1 MSKPL
6 SDSGTK
12 ASVLFLSPEAPYPP
26 IGGGPLRSASLVEYL
41 AQSFSVHAIVFREPA
56 SPDPALAVPPSRID
70 RLDVLNLPHHFKHPA
85 VRAVRNSLRLIRARP
100 PLVDRFSGFASA
112 IAARLRGQAYAAA
125 VVEHFWCAPYVEQIR
140 PHSKRV
146 ILDLHNIES
155 AWHDSLAGH
164 ERFARA
170 FALRRFADAARRL
183 EQEWLSKFDSILV
196 PSDREAER
204 LRKITPGANVV
215 MYPNAL
221 PEVAAPQRVERDE
234 IVFSGNLEYPPNIT
248 AIRFFR
254 ERVWPLLRVR
264 PGLKWRIIGKNPEAI
279 RSTIGDDARIVVTG
293 FVEDAV
299 SALAMAQVAV
309 VPVLSG
315 SGTRFKILEA
325 WAAGTAVVSTALG
338 AEGLEGRDGEHL
350 LLADTPEGFAAAV
363 SRLLDSPSER
373 LRIGCAGRKL
383 YEQSYTWGLAWKKL
397 EAVFGNASLGR

>member
-1 MSKPL
+1 
-6 SDSGTK
+6 
-12 ASVLFLSPEAPYPP
+12 VLFLSPESPYPP
-26 IGGGPLRSASLVEYL
+26 VGGGPLRSASLIEYL
-41 AQSFSVHAIVFREPA
+41 AQSFSVHAIVFREPG
-56 SPDPALAVPPSRID
+56 SPDPARAVPPGRID

-85 VRAVRNSLRLIRARP
+85 ARAVRNSLRLIRARP

-112 IAARLRGQAYAAA
+112 ITARLRDQAYAAA
-125 VVEHFWCAPYVEQIR
+125 VVEHFWCAPYVEQLR

-155 AWHDSLAGH
+155 AWHDSLAAH
-164 ERFARA
+164 ESFARA
-170 FALRRFADAARRL
+170 FALRRFADAARKL
-183 EQEWLSKFDSILV
+183 EQEWLGKFDSILV
-196 PSDREAER
+196 PSDQGAER
-204 LRKITPGANVV
+204 LRKITRDANVV
-215 MYPNAL
+215 VYPNAL
-221 PEVAAPQRVERDE
+221 PEVATPQRAERDE

-254 ERVWPLLRVR
+254 ERVWPSLRVR

-279 RSTIGDDARIVVTG
+279 RSTVGDDPRIVVTG
-293 FVEDAV
+293 FVDDAV
-299 SALAMAQVAV
+299 SALALARVAV

-325 WAAGTAVVSTALG
+325 WAAGTAVVSTSLG
-338 AEGLEGRDGEHL
+338 AEGLKGRDGEHL

-383 YEQSYTWGLAWKKL
+383 YEHSYTWPVAWDKL
-397 EAVFGNASLGR
+397 EGVFGNASLGG